1 MKLIRE
7 LHESFKEDCKLIIFC
22 DGKILY
28 DQSENTYSFAP
39 KDLNLKNLIKPFLSI
54 ALIDGCYFYA
64 VNVNKDENILGL
76 FMNPESINFVD
87 LRQIIGFL
95 DQSSFLLA
103 SRASILQTWIT
114 SSSFCSIC
122 GKSNLFNDMEGAFE
136 CKCNSSPKYPTIAP
150 CIITLIHDEDQIL
163 LGRSKFFPPNM
174 YSTLAG
180 FIEAGENAEEALIR
194 EVKEE
199 VNVNVSDIKYYSSQS
214 WPFPAQLMLGYFC
227 KYKSGK
233 IELNDKELEDARWFN
248 INELPIIPPDASISG
263 QLIRSYIEDRLKLL

>member
-7 LHESFKEDCKLIIFC
+7 VHKSIKDHSKIIIFC
-22 DGKILY
+22 EDKILY

-39 KDLNLKNLIKPFLSI
+39 KDLNLNNQTEPLLSI
-54 ALIDGCYFYA
+54 AIIDNCHFYV
-64 VNVNKDENILGL
+64 VNVNKDEEVLGL
-76 FMNPESINFVD
+76 FMDPESINYVD
-87 LRQIIGFL
+87 LRQILGFL
-95 DQSSFLLA
+95 DPTSFLLA
-103 SRASILQTWIT
+103 SRASILKTWI
-114 SSSFCSIC
+114 SSNGFCSIC
-122 GKSNLFNDMEGAFE
+122 GKGNLYNDKEGAFE
-136 CKCNSSPKYPTIAP
+136 CMCSSIPKYPTISP
-150 CIITLIHDEDQIL
+150 CIITLIHDADQIL

-199 VNVNVSDIKYYSSQS
+199 VNVNVSEIEYHSSQS

-227 KYKSGK
+227 KYKSGN
-233 IELNDKELEDARWFN
+233 IVLNDNELEDARWFN

-263 QLIRSYIEDRLKLL
+263 QLIRSYTEGRLKP

>member
-7 LHESFKEDCKLIIFC
+7 LHKSFKEDSMLIIFC
-22 DGKILY
+22 DSKILY
-28 DQSENTYSFAP
+28 DQSENTYSFAS
-39 KDLNLKNLIKPFLSI
+39 KDLNLKNLTKPLLSI
-54 ALIDGCYFYA
+54 AVIDGCYFYV
-64 VNVNKDENILGL
+64 VNVSKDENILGL

-87 LRQIIGFL
+87 LRQILGFL

-122 GKSNLFNDMEGAFE
+122 GKSNLYNDKEGAFE
-136 CKCNSSPKYPTIAP
+136 CKCNSSLKYPSISP

-263 QLIRSYIEDRLKLL
+263 QLIRSYIEDRLKL

>member
-7 LHESFKEDCKLIIFC
+7 LHKSFKEDSMLIIFC
-22 DGKILY
+22 DSKILY

-39 KDLNLKNLIKPFLSI
+39 KDINLKNLTKPLLSI
-54 ALIDGCYFYA
+54 AVIDGCYFYV
-64 VNVNKDENILGL
+64 VNVSKDENILGL
-76 FMNPESINFVD
+76 IMNLESINFVD
-87 LRQIIGFL
+87 LRQILGFL

-122 GKSNLFNDMEGAFE
+122 GKSNLYNDKEGAFE
-136 CKCNSSPKYPTIAP
+136 CKCNSSPKYPSISP

-263 QLIRSYIEDRLKLL
+263 QLIRSYIEDRLKL